1 MTGEARR
8 GVPVPAMN
16 QRAETHEALKAMTDA
31 ADPAGAQAIADAW
44 REVAN
49 GLDEAADLFRHAL
62 LDSEQAW
69 SGAAA
74 DAMRAQ
80 LARVAKWS
88 AATGAH
94 YRAASDAIGTQAGA
108 AGTAKSAMPPPVPY
122 DPAQMIKDAGGSAL
136 QLALLPYAMRARKD
150 EHDAA
155 HEEAARVVAERDRV
169 FGEAAAGVPE
179 FSPPPSLTG
188 HSKGH
193 GKTPKAPPA
202 PRSGSA
208 PVSRVTDASASAEV
222 GAIPVSYGPTTA
234 GPVPR
239 PEYLESDTSGVY
251 APPVIGQE

>member
-1 MTGEARR
+1 VTGEARQ

-44 REVAN
+44 RTVAN
-49 GLDEAADLFRHAL
+49 GFDEAADLFRQAL

-74 DAMRAQ
+74 DAMREQ

-88 AATGAH
+88 EATGAH

-108 AGTAKSAMPPPVPY
+108 AGTAKTAMPPPVPY
-122 DPAQMIKDAGGSAL
+122 DPAQMIKDASGSAL
-136 QLALLPYAMRARKD
+136 RLALLPYALRARKD
-150 EHDAA
+150 QHDAA

-169 FGEAAAGVPE
+169 YGEAAAGVPE
-179 FSPPPSLTG
+179 FSLPPSLSG
-188 HSKGH
+188 RHKGH

-208 PVSRVTDASASAEV
+208 PVSRVADDV
-222 GAIPVSYGPTTA
+222 GAIPVSYGPTA
-234 GPVPR
+234 GPVAR
-239 PEYLESDTSGVY
+239 PEYLVESDTSGVY